1 MIVITGATGKLGRHV
16 VEALLAKVPA
26 TEIAVAVRDPKKA
39 EDLAAR
45 GVEVRRAN
53 YDDAA
58 SVEAALRGAEKVLLI
73 SSSEVGKRDA
83 QHRAVVDAAKKNGV
97 KLLAYTSMLHA
108 DRSSISLAPEHK
120 ATEEAIR
127 ASGIPYV
134 FLRNGWYLENYTENL
149 APALQQGAMI
159 GSARD
164 GRIAAATRR
173 DFAEAAVAVLTD
185 DGHANKIYELAGD
198 QPFTMSELAA
208 EVASASGKSVVYN
221 DMPAAQYREILT
233 SIGLPAP
240 VAHMLADAD
249 EGIARGELDD
259 RSGDLRRLIG
269 RPTTPLAVA
278 VAAALA

>member
-26 TEIAVAVRDPKKA
+26 AEIAVAVRDPKKA

-149 APALQQGAMI
+149 GPALQQGAMI

-164 GRIAAATRR
+164 GRIAGATRR

-208 EVASASGKSVVYN
+208 EVASASGESVVYN